1 MYKKLKGFLLCGFVV
16 LALTVSSA
24 YADIN
29 NGWYYGLNAGGAL
42 LTDGDWKASNG
53 SGSGDIEYDTGFLVS
68 GAIGYK
74 FGMPR
79 LEAEILY
86 QSNDADQLNTVGGTP
101 ASVDGDIS
109 SLAFMVNGYID
120 FANESSFT
128 PFIIVGAGVANVE
141 FDDLRYTSSGTKII
155 DDDDTVF
162 AYQVGAGVAVDISE
176 NFILDFKYCY
186 FGTSDPDFPDATD
199 ATNTIETEFASH
211 NITIGFRYNF

>member
-1 MYKKLKGFLLCGFVV
+1 MYKKLKGFVLCGFVV

-29 NGWYYGLNAGGAL
+29 TGWYYGLGAGGAL
-42 LTDGDWKASNG
+42 LTDGDYTTAAANT
-53 SGSGDIEYDTGFLVS
+53 GDFEHDIGFLVS
-68 GAIGYK
+68 GAVGYK

-86 QSNDADQLNTVGGTP
+86 QCNDYDKQNATGSASADVSGE
-101 ASVDGDIS
+101 IS
-109 SLAFMVNGYID
+109 SLAFMVNGYLD

-141 FDDLRYTSSGTKII
+141 IDDLRSSAGASLA

-162 AYQVGAGVAVDISE
+162 AYQVGAGVAIDISD

-186 FGTSDPDFPDATD
+186 FGTSDQDFPDI
-199 ATNTIETEFASH
+199 NNGSGTIENEFASH
-211 NITIGFRYNF
+211 NMTIGFRYSF

>member
-29 NGWYYGLNAGGAL
+29 NGWYYGLGAGGAL
-42 LTDGDWKASNG
+42 ATDGDWTSY
-53 SGSGDIEYDTGFLVS
+53 SDTGDFDIDTGFLVS

-79 LEAEILY
+79 LEAEVLY
-86 QSNDADQLNTVGGTP
+86 LTNDYDKINTNGGSP
-101 ASVDGDIS
+101 AAASGDIS
-109 SLAFMVNGYID
+109 SLAFMVNGYLD

-128 PFIIVGAGVANVE
+128 PFIFAGAGVANVE
-141 FDDLRYTSSGTKII
+141 IDNMVVAGSTVV

-162 AYQVGAGVAVDISE
+162 AYQVGAGVAIDLSE

-186 FGTSDPDFPDATD
+186 FGLGDHDFPDRGNNSATD
-199 ATNTIETEFASH
+199 LDNEFASH
-211 NITIGFRYNF
+211 NITIGFRYSF